1 MQDVFRGK
9 TDVFISFE
17 TFSADDVEVKLNTG
31 LAAAYAEKLR
41 ELENLLGV
49 NGADLLSLTAKFPD
63 VITVEKHRRKKM

>member
-31 LAAAYAEKLR
+31 LAAAYAE
-41 ELENLLGV
+41 NSV
-49 NGADLLSLTAKFPD
+49 NWKTCWVSTAQTCFL
-63 VITVEKHRRKKM
+63 